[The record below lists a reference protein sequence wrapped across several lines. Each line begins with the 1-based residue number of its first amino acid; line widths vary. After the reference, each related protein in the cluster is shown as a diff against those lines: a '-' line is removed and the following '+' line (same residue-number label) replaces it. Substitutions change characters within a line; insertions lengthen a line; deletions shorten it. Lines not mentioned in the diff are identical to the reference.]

1 MGMSVISFN
10 KFASLISE
18 TSSSGGL
25 CGQIRSILVLQ
36 YLLDHLE
43 EQDFY
48 FQMGRKN
55 HGERL
60 AEMKKQYDAAINY
73 GNSKTVVELFAE
85 TEKAK
90 DTINFLHTRA
100 CKYPIF
106 AKILIEGKLLSEI
119 QFCESL
125 IEAKGLFGTLMPI
138 EDTVHNKEVLRQVF
152 S

>member
-36 YLLDHLE
+36 YRLDHLE
-43 EQDFY
+43 EQDLY

-85 TEKAK
+85 TENAK
-90 DTINFLHTRA
+90 DTINFLHT
-100 CKYPIF
+100 
-106 AKILIEGKLLSEI
+106 
-119 QFCESL
+119 
-125 IEAKGLFGTLMPI
+125 
-138 EDTVHNKEVLRQVF
+138 QVF
-152 S
+152 SRYAESRREACRGLTGFILRVPPDNFMTRTVIRVGGVFTGKGLRVWFSGL